1 QIDVDLARMESY
13 GVTIEQI
20 EAALQG
26 ANASAPSGTIR
37 RGRYRYALRTIGEL
51 QSVAEIGDVVI
62 AQQAAGSSRP
72 DGRILLR
79 EVATVTDGSRQR
91 ESLARVNGV
100 EAVGLLIY
108 KESGANTVRV
118 AERVEE
124 ALAQLRTEYPAV
136 ALAVASSQSGFVAEA
151 I

>member
-1 QIDVDLARMESY
+1 
-13 GVTIEQI
+13 
-20 EAALQG
+20 
-26 ANASAPSGTIR
+26 
-37 RGRYRYALRTIGEL
+37 YRYALRTIGEL
-51 QSVAEIGDVVI
+51 QTVAEIGDVVI

-79 EVATVTDGSRQR
+79 EVATVTDGFR
-91 ESLARVNGV
+91 ERASLARFNGV

-151 I
+151 IANLLQEMILGAVLAFLVLVLFLRDARYPVAIAL